1 MVLKLRIFTYF
12 RSSFFLHLVFSGIE
26 AAAIIVVF
34 KHFVRILLKGGFNF
48 LYERFRLRVGA
59 QNRTGKC

>member
-12 RSSFFLHLVFSGIE
+12 RSSFLLHLVFSGIE
-26 AAAIIVVF
+26 AAAIVVF